1 MRSSASVSAK
11 HNIGEPQ
18 KSIKILK
25 RGTSATSKGTF
36 YSAVS
41 LLLGST
47 FYMSNIW

>member
-25 RGTSATSKGTF
+25 RGMSATSKGTF
-36 YSAVS
+36 YSFNTTTVS
-41 LLLGST
+41 LLLSR
-47 FYMSNIW
+47 I